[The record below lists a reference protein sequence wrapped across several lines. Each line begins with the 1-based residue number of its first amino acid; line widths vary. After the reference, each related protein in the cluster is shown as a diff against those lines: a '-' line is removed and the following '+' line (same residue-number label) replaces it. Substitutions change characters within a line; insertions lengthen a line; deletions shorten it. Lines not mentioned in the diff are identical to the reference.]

1 MKPKVKVEIKS
12 VKPLKTSLFTK
23 KPLKSYVQLLGEF
36 VGGSCGSP
44 PAYCASYLPSLVPSR
59 IGGQIY
65 THLWQKALR
74 NANFRYRNQFM
85 DTPRNRM
92 IWVNKPLILLLLF
105 TPVYFT
111 HAQIKFLG
119 AIDSTNVD
127 YLRKAGI
134 VYWYPKL
141 GWHLHPSFAGNNP
154 LKSYLDYA
162 IQLFDSY
169 VSIINTQD
177 EIL

>member
-23 KPLKSYVQLLGEF
+23 KPSKTYSDLLSEF
-36 VGGSCGSP
+36 VSGCSAAP
-44 PAYCASYLPSLVPSR
+44 PSYFPSYLPSLVPNY

-74 NANFRYRNQFM
+74 NANFRYRSQFM
-85 DTPRNRM
+85 DTPRGRM
-92 IWVNKPLILLLLF
+92 IWVNKPLILFLLS
-105 TPVYFT
+105 TPVYLS
-111 HAQIKFLG
+111 HGQIKLIFG
-119 AIDSTNVD
+119 RDNTKIE
-127 YLRKAGI
+127 YMRKVGI
-134 VYWYPKL
+134 LYWYPKL
-141 GWHLHPSFAGNNP
+141 GWHLHPSFADNNP

-169 VSIINTQD
+169 VSVINTQD